1 MEFGKEFMEKAI
13 SDNGTIVKLMDM
25 VFMSGEMGINMKVNG
40 TSASDMETDLTSFPT
55 AMYSLDS
62 ILMANLKDLVSING
76 SMELTIQDNLL
87 VASNTAMES
96 GKRILT

>member
-1 MEFGKEFMEKAI
+1 MEFGKEFMEKAT

-25 VFMSGEMGINMKVNG
+25 VFTSGEMGISMKVNG

-62 ILMANLKDLVSING
+62 ILTANLKDLVSING
-76 SMELTIQDNLL
+76 
-87 VASNTAMES
+87 
-96 GKRILT
+96 